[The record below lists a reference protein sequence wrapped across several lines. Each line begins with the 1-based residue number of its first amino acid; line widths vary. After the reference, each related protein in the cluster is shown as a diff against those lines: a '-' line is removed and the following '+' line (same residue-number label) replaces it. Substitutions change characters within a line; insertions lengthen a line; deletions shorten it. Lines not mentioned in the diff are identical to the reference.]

1 MGLALK
7 ITGDRSLAE
16 EVVQETFWRVWRK
29 ADLFQTQRGAFTSW
43 FFGITRNLSI
53 DVLRRQRTQIQPV
66 EETDAERIIEQ
77 AVDPSMNVPE
87 AAWLREKHQ
96 QMQAAIGSPL
106 RDCSRRRRTTCRYGI
121 SIYCFRQ
128 IVFEHD
134 EYFPLVAVLFLLHF
148 DYCFMF
154 RDQFGR
160 LSSIYACAHMRRS
173 IRRNEKY
180 VKTYMSCRYDLLSLG
195 NRRSCDCLAICFE

>member
-1 MGLALK
+1 MIVKEWSDEQLIAQVARGDTAAYETLYDRYCSTVMGLALK

-53 DVLRRQRTQIQPV
+53 DVLRRQKTQIQPV

-96 QMQAAIGSPL
+96 QMQAAIATLPNEQRNVIEMAYFRGLTRQEIAQATGEPL
-106 RDCSRRRRTTCRYGI
+106 GTIHTRARLALQKLREELQTQG
-121 SIYCFRQ
+121 
-128 IVFEHD
+128 FE
-134 EYFPLVAVLFLLHF
+134 E
-148 DYCFMF
+148 
-154 RDQFGR
+154 
-160 LSSIYACAHMRRS
+160 
-173 IRRNEKY
+173 
-180 VKTYMSCRYDLLSLG
+180 
-195 NRRSCDCLAICFE
+195 

>member
-1 MGLALK
+1 MQVFIEPIMIVKEWSDEQLIAQVARGDTAAYETLYDRYCSAVMGLALK

-96 QMQAAIGSPL
+96 QMQAAIATLPKEQRNVIEMAYFRGLTRQEIAQATGEPL
-106 RDCSRRRRTTCRYGI
+106 GTIHTRARLALQKLREELQMQG
-121 SIYCFRQ
+121 
-128 IVFEHD
+128 FE
-134 EYFPLVAVLFLLHF
+134 E
-148 DYCFMF
+148 
-154 RDQFGR
+154 
-160 LSSIYACAHMRRS
+160 
-173 IRRNEKY
+173 
-180 VKTYMSCRYDLLSLG
+180 
-195 NRRSCDCLAICFE
+195 

>member
-1 MGLALK
+1 MQVFIEPIMIVKEWSDEQLIAQVARGDTAAYETLYDRYCSTVMGLALK

-66 EETDAERIIEQ
+66 EETEQIIEQ

-96 QMQAAIGSPL
+96 QMQAAIATLPNEQRNVIEMAYFRGLTRQEIAQATGEPLGTIHTRARLALQKL
-106 RDCSRRRRTTCRYGI
+106 RDELQMQG
-121 SIYCFRQ
+121 
-128 IVFEHD
+128 FE
-134 EYFPLVAVLFLLHF
+134 E
-148 DYCFMF
+148 
-154 RDQFGR
+154 
-160 LSSIYACAHMRRS
+160 
-173 IRRNEKY
+173 
-180 VKTYMSCRYDLLSLG
+180 
-195 NRRSCDCLAICFE
+195 